1 MSRKAEVLEKVSKI
15 YDGNAFM
22 HVCKIDIHDIGCGWA
37 KVGIK
42 VVDGWHTN
50 LNASLH
56 GGMFMTLMDNST
68 GIAAATMGKRVVT
81 VTTSTTFIKGARIGD
96 EVEAYGRVINLDGN
110 KVNMAMELRDLTTGD
125 LMATSTSCMLVI
137 ADFEGIPEKWE

>member
-1 MSRKAEVLEKVSKI
+1 M
-15 YDGNAFM
+15 
-22 HVCKIDIHDIGCGWA
+22 
-37 KVGIK
+37 GIK

-96 EVEAYGRVINLDGN
+96 EVEVAIRSPVVKSLSSI
-110 KVNMAMELRDLTTGD
+110 AILTLFPSRFITR
-125 LMATSTSCMLVI
+125 
-137 ADFEGIPEKWE
+137 P